1 MRWDPI
7 GVTTG
12 PTRIG
17 GTTIPAGQQL
27 LIPIAE
33 PGDIED
39 CLSCSFG
46 RDHDVF
52 YPMDEAEQFRLHLER
67 HLIPQVRYREA
78 PEPDA

>member
-1 MRWDPI
+1 MRWDSV
-7 GVTTG
+7 GATTG

-17 GTTIPAGQQL
+17 GTVIPQGTEL

-39 CLSCSFG
+39 CPSCQFG

-52 YPMDEAEQFRLHLER
+52 YPMDEREQFRLHLER
-67 HLIPQVRYREA
+67 HLVPQVRYRTL
-78 PEPDA
+78 P